1 MKTRIDRAY
10 RMIALA
16 CIACLV
22 AAGLVF
28 FHVSRVEAA
37 RAVGNAEGFVQG
49 LSLGMQLN
57 PRPAAGKTF

>member
-1 MKTRIDRAY
+1 
-10 RMIALA
+10 MIALA